1 MHTVVLEALINSV
14 TSEIFVMLWLLAMGY
29 SHLAGK
35 KYWII
40 SRVVEVIT
48 SQSNEIY
55 HEWPKATSDK
65 FITLTS
71 DYLNHE

>member
-1 MHTVVLEALINSV
+1 MMIVQG
-14 TSEIFVMLWLLAMGY
+14 MGD
-29 SHLAGK
+29 SHIAGE

-55 HEWPKATSDK
+55 HEWPKKSIFKASSI
-65 FITLTS
+65 FVCVSLCVYVLERIFQIPP
-71 DYLNHE
+71 

>member
-1 MHTVVLEALINSV
+1 MI
-14 TSEIFVMLWLLAMGY
+14 IVMED
-29 SHLAGK
+29 SHIAVK

-48 SQSNEIY
+48 RQSNGIY
-55 HEWPKATSDK
+55 LEWPKAMSDK

>member
-1 MHTVVLEALINSV
+1 MHSKFFLIFMTTAFQS
-14 TSEIFVMLWLLAMGY
+14 LYG
-29 SHLAGK
+29 SHKSNGRFPYRIAVK

-71 DYLNHE
+71 DYLNHK

>member
-1 MHTVVLEALINSV
+1 MI
-14 TSEIFVMLWLLAMGY
+14 IVMED
-29 SHLAGK
+29 SHIAVK

>member
-1 MHTVVLEALINSV
+1 MKLKG
-14 TSEIFVMLWLLAMGY
+14 MGD
-29 SHLAGK
+29 SHIAGK

-40 SRVVEVIT
+40 SRVGEVIT

-55 HEWPKATSDK
+55 HEWPKATSDE

-71 DYLNHE
+71 DYLNHK

>member
-1 MHTVVLEALINSV
+1 MCFKKLMKTFKCIVL
-14 TSEIFVMLWLLAMGY
+14 GD
-29 SHLAGK
+29 SHIAGK

-71 DYLNHE
+71 DYLNHK

>member
-1 MHTVVLEALINSV
+1 MKSSSK
-14 TSEIFVMLWLLAMGY
+14 TSMGD

-40 SRVVEVIT
+40 SWLVEVIT

-71 DYLNHE
+71 DTSTTSDIIQYFLPAIWE

>member
-1 MHTVVLEALINSV
+1 MI
-14 TSEIFVMLWLLAMGY
+14 IVMED
-29 SHLAGK
+29 SHIAVK

-48 SQSNEIY
+48 SQS
-55 HEWPKATSDK
+55 DK

-71 DYLNHE
+71 DDLNHKWYYPILFGSFIIVDMNQKVFLEF